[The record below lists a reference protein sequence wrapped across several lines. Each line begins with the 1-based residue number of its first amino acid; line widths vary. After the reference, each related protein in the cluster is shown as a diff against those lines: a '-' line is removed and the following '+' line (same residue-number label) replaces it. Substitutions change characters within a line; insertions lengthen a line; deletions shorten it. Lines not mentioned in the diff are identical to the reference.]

1 LYAYKKYIREKT
13 VSWLFSK
20 SCNDFRGTLEYV
32 VIENIKKGGNKNNK
46 KSSKETKVRK
56 TS

>member
-1 LYAYKKYIREKT
+1 LYAYKKDIREKT
-13 VSWLFSK
+13 INWLFSK

-32 VIENIKKGGNKNNK
+32 VIESTKKLGNKNNK
-46 KSSKETKVRK
+46 KSSKEAKARK